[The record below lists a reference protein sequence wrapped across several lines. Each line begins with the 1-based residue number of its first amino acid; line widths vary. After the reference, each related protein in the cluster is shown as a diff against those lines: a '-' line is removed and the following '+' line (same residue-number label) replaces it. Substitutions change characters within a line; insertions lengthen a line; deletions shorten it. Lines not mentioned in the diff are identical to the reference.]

1 MYFPLLEY
9 KIKKSLVQTY
19 LVIGG
24 VIIGRGL
31 FLLGSSRFSLNFFGF
46 FFLLLIGIR
55 VIRRRRLFLLGSF
68 LGFSNCGRFLY
79 LLFLVRWV
87 FIGRGLFLLSSSRL
101 SLNFFGYWF
110 CFFLVIRRVFVRTF
124 FFGSR
129 FSFYLFSDWKN
140 GLRKKLDFVITKTLF
155 TTISLKPRL
164 I

>member
-31 FLLGSSRFSLNFFGF
+31 FLLGSRFSLNFFGF

-55 VIRRRRLFLLGSF
+55 VIRRRLFLLGSF

-79 LLFLVRWV
+79 LLFLVRRV
-87 FIGRGLFLLSSSRL
+87 FIGRGLFLFSSSRL

>member
-1 MYFPLLEY
+1 MFSP

-31 FLLGSSRFSLNFFGF
+31 FLLGGRFSLNFFGF

-55 VIRRRRLFLLGSF
+55 VIRRRLFLLGNF
-68 LGFSNCGRFLY
+68 LGFSNYGRFLY
-79 LLFLVRWV
+79 LLFFVRRV
-87 FIGRGLFLLSSSRL
+87 FIGRGLFLLSSSSRL

-110 CFFLVIRRVFVRTF
+110 CFFLLIRRVFVRTF

-129 FSFYLFSDWKN
+129 FSFYLFGDWKN
-140 GLRKKLDFVITKTLF
+140 GFRKKLDFIITKHQPYKYF
-155 TTISLKPRL
+155 FESQID
-164 I
+164 

>member
-1 MYFPLLEY
+1 MEY
-9 KIKKSLVQTY
+9 KIIKSLVQTY

-31 FLLGSSRFSLNFFGF
+31 FLLGSRFSLNFFGF

-55 VIRRRRLFLLGSF
+55 VIRRRLFLLGSF
-68 LGFSNCGRFLY
+68 LGLSNCSRFLY
-79 LLFLVRWV
+79 LLFFVRRV
-87 FIGRGLFLLSSSRL
+87 FIGRGLFLLGSRL